1 MFLVPPIPS
10 HQVIFQSVNTV
21 VIFFLAPASTAPS
34 NDPFGDGFGAF
45 GSQPAGGAQADPFAP
60 REAQKP
66 PEPTPSY
73 TYEPSTQNDEPDY
86 GSTATDNSHGGYGG
100 GDSTLSST
108 MAAGKKGGIFGGKGK
123 VNDPFMM
130 GPSPGPSTEE
140 LATIE
145 NNGGVV
151 RWSGSNEP
159 FAITVKVINSGF
171 RIIQIFMVRE
181 IDY

>member
-1 MFLVPPIPS
+1 
-10 HQVIFQSVNTV
+10 
-21 VIFFLAPASTAPS
+21 
-34 NDPFGDGFGAF
+34 
-45 GSQPAGGAQADPFAP
+45 
-60 REAQKP
+60 
-66 PEPTPSY
+66 
-73 TYEPSTQNDEPDY
+73 
-86 GSTATDNSHGGYGG
+86 
-100 GDSTLSST
+100 

-171 RIIQIFMVRE
+171 RIIQIFMVRGN
-181 IDY
+181 DY

>member
-1 MFLVPPIPS
+1 MARPTHS
-10 HQVIFQSVNTV
+10 HQVTFWLLLLYFYFEFS
-21 VIFFLAPASTAPS
+21 APASTTPS

-45 GSQPAGGAQADPFAP
+45 GSQPAGSGGAQSDPFAP

-86 GSTATDNSHGGYGG
+86 GSTATDNSHGYGA

-108 MAAGKKGGIFGGKGK
+108 MAKKGGIFGGKGK

-159 FAITVKVINSGF
+159 FAITVKVINSLKV
-171 RIIQIFMVRE
+171 ML
-181 IDY
+181 

>member
-1 MFLVPPIPS
+1 MNFK
-10 HQVIFQSVNTV
+10 
-21 VIFFLAPASTAPS
+21 APASTTPS

-45 GSQPAGGAQADPFAP
+45 GAQPASTGATGSAQADPFAP

-73 TYEPSTQNDEPDY
+73 TYEPSTNQNDEPDY
-86 GSTATDNSHGGYGG
+86 GSTATDSHYGA
-100 GDSTLSST
+100 GDPSTLSST
-108 MAAGKKGGIFGGKGK
+108 MGAKKGGIFGGKGK

-140 LATIE
+140 LASIE

-159 FAITVKVINSGF
+159 FAITVRYQF
-171 RIIQIFMVRE
+171 
-181 IDY
+181 

>member
-1 MFLVPPIPS
+1 MES
-10 HQVIFQSVNTV
+10 
-21 VIFFLAPASTAPS
+21 
-34 NDPFGDGFGAF
+34 DGFGAS
-45 GSQPAGGAQADPFAP
+45 GSHSANSGDAQADSFSV
-60 REAQKP
+60 RETQKQ

-86 GSTATDNSHGGYGG
+86 GSTATDSHAGYGG

-108 MAAGKKGGIFGGKGK
+108 MAAKKGGIFGGKGK

-159 FAITVKVINSGF
+159 FAITV
-171 RIIQIFMVRE
+171 R
-181 IDY
+181 